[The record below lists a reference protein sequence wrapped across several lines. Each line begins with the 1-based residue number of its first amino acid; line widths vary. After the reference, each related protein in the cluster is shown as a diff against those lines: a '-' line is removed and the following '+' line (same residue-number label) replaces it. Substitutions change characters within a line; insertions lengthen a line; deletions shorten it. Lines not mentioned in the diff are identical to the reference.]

1 MHTTWLIID
10 GYSLLHRF
18 DPEGA
23 RRPAGLQSA
32 RQKLVRHVEDIAAG
46 RADRVTI
53 VFDGRESGAGEGYE
67 SPAVEVLFSPA
78 GRTAD
83 AVIERLVHDCPTP
96 ESILV
101 VSSDRLERQTV
112 SARGAQTMGC
122 GDFLAEG
129 EQRRQHQPRH
139 HAPSSR
145 APRPTL
151 GDFFPEKKE

>member
-1 MHTTWLIID
+1 MRTTWLIID

-32 RQKLVRHVEDIAAG
+32 RQKLVRHIEDTSAG

-53 VFDGRESGAGEGYE
+53 VFDGQQAGGGGEGYE
-67 SPAVEVLFSPA
+67 SPAVEVLFSPS

-83 AVIERLVHDCPTP
+83 TVIERLVQECPTP
-96 ESILV
+96 ETILV

-129 EQRRQHQPRH
+129 EQRRQHRP
-139 HAPSSR
+139 SR
-145 APRPTL
+145 ATRPTKPLRSTL
-151 GDFFPEKKE
+151 GDYFPEKK